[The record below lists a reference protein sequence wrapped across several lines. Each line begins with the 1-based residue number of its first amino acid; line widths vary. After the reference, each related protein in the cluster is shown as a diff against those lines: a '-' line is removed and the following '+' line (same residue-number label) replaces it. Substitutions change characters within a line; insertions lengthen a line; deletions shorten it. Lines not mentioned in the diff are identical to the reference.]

1 MITYKQQL
9 TIIKNVL
16 ASFEKG
22 EIVNDEIWG
31 NVVKYSK
38 LFYNPEKF
46 EQMTI
51 ANFKIMIIHLIYNDP
66 KPTSVKDMLEIIR
79 EYTKSDFNEA
89 NKLRSEVIKYDYTI
103 TRDLLKIEESTLTP
117 YALLKMKEISP
128 FTFAYYYKR
137 FPQAFDTFGKH
148 DVRMV
153 KQYYK
158 RARVLVDYFKL
169 DEDA

>member
-1 MITYKQQL
+1 MN
-9 TIIKNVL
+9 NVL
-16 ASFEKG
+16 KSFVSG
-22 EIVNDEIWG
+22 EIVTESIQG

-51 ANFKIMIIHLIYNDP
+51 ANFKIMIIHLCYNDP
-66 KPTSVKDMLEIIR
+66 KATSIKEMIEIIR
-79 EYTKSDFNEA
+79 DYTKTDFNEA

-103 TRDLLKIEESTLTP
+103 TKDLMKIEESTLTP
-117 YALLKMKEISP
+117 YALMKMKKISP

-137 FPQAFDTFGKH
+137 FPEQFENFSKH

-153 KQYYK
+153 EHYYK

-169 DEDA
+169 DEEA